1 MMVKSRHALITS
13 MAMSHSQR
21 LIDLTNTA
29 VPLYLWNSLD
39 YSFGLGVSIQ
49 LFLFSELDLRRHIA
63 VNLQLSEILM
73 SDHTV
78 DTLLFAC
85 KFAHLILIDRDWN
98 LYFFDIIVI
107 FALIKLFPIDLGLF
121 LLNFSLNL
129 FFAFEERK
137 VAQHYHSLM

>member
-1 MMVKSRHALITS
+1 M
-13 MAMSHSQR
+13 
-21 LIDLTNTA
+21 
-29 VPLYLWNSLD
+29 
-39 YSFGLGVSIQ
+39 
-49 LFLFSELDLRRHIA
+49 
-63 VNLQLSEILM
+63 NLQLSEILM